1 MTDVGVHPITFASG
15 ATERVR
21 RFAAQLERS
30 VHNETMARSTYYA
43 LEELPDGV
51 LRDMGLAR
59 SEIPFVACS
68 LAARHGNATAD
79 APGASAM
86 VTGPAARSSHAALR
100 VALVA
105 VVAVST
111 FVIAACTVLARDAKI
126 PRGKP
131 DMTRFLGGPE
141 VGFPRSAEPAARQ
154 LLL

>member
-30 VHNETMARSTYYA
+30 TRNVAMARGTDSA

-68 LAARHGNATAD
+68 LAATHFNVTTD
-79 APGASAM
+79 APGRSTTARGLAS
-86 VTGPAARSSHAALR
+86 RL
-100 VALVA
+100 ALVA
-105 VVAVST
+105 VAAVST
-111 FVIAACTVLARDAKI
+111 FVIAACTVLALDAKVE
-126 PRGKP
+126 RSKP
-131 DMTRFLGGPE
+131 DVTRLFGSPE
-141 VGFPRSAEPAARQ
+141 VDFPRAFGPATRQ
-154 LLL
+154 LLF